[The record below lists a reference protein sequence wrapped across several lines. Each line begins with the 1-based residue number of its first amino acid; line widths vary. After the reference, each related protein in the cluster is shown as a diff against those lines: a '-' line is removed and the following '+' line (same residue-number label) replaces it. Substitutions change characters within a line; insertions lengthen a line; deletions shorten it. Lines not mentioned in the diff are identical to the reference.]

1 MKFAAFASLL
11 TFALGAHAATVTAS
25 VSYDQTYDNAKTSL
39 DVVACSN
46 GPHGLEAL
54 GFTNFG
60 SLPNFPFIGGAGAVE
75 GFDSVNCGTCWQLTY
90 TNGSGAKKSINVL
103 AIDHSA
109 AGTFNI
115 ALEAMNTLTGNQA
128 ERLGRVNVQATQV
141 DKSVC
146 KF

>member
-11 TFALGAHAATVTAS
+11 TFALGAHAASVTA
-25 VSYDQTYDNAKTSL
+25 NTSL

-46 GPHGLEAL
+46 GVHGLEHL
-54 GFTNFG
+54 GYTNFG
-60 SLPNFPFIGGAGAVE
+60 SLPTFPFIGGAGAVE
-75 GFDSVNCGTCWQLTY
+75 AFDSVNCGTCWQLTY

-103 AIDHSA
+103 AIDHAA

-115 ALEAMNTLTGNQA
+115 ALEAMNTLTGGQA
-128 ERLGRVNVQATQV
+128 AIQV

-146 KF
+146 KL

>member
-11 TFALGAHAATVTAS
+11 TFALGAHAATAS
-25 VSYDQTYDNAKTSL
+25 VSYDETYDNPKTSL

-46 GPHGLEAL
+46 GPHGLERL
-54 GFTNFG
+54 GYKTFG
-60 SLPNFPFIGGAGAVE
+60 SLPDFPFIGGAGAVE
-75 GFDSVNCGTCWQLTY
+75 GYDSANCGTCWKLSYADDT
-90 TNGSGAKKSINVL
+90 GFKKSINVL

-115 ALEAMNTLTGNQA
+115 ALDAMNALTDNQA
-128 ERLGRVNVQATQV
+128 VELGRVNVQATQV

-146 KF
+146 GL